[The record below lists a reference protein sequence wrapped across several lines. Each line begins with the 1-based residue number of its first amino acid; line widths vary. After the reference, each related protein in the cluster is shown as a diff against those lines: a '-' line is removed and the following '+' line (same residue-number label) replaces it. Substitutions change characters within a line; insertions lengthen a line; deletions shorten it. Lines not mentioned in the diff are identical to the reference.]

1 MTISYI
7 SNAKRQDRLWNAC
20 SEFVGSL
27 FYDIFKK
34 MYESIP
40 QSNLIPR
47 NSSEKWFTNMLLY
60 EYSKQ
65 AAKDNLRPLVDKI
78 YSKLAS
84 KTYQ

>member
-1 MTISYI
+1 MISSV
-7 SNAKRQDRLWNAC
+7 SNIKQQNKLWDAC

-27 FYDIFKK
+27 FYDIFRK

-40 QSNLIPR
+40 QSDLVPKS
-47 NSSEKWFTNMLLY
+47 SSEKWFTNMLLY

-65 AAKDNLRPLVDKI
+65 AAKDDLKPLVDMIYKKI
-78 YSKLAS
+78 AS

>member
-1 MTISYI
+1 MMISSI
-7 SNAKRQDRLWNAC
+7 SNTVQKDQLWNAC

-40 QSNLIPR
+40 QSDLIPK
-47 NSSEKWFTNMLLY
+47 SSAEKWYTNMLLY

-65 AAKDNLRPLVDKI
+65 AAKDDLKPLVDMI
-78 YSKLAS
+78 YKKLAT

>member
-1 MTISYI
+1 MVMSPI
-7 SNAKRQDRLWNAC
+7 SNIKQQDKLWNAC

-40 QSNLIPR
+40 QSNLIPK

-84 KTYQ
+84 KAYQ

>member
-1 MTISYI
+1 MIS
-7 SNAKRQDRLWNAC
+7 SVSSFGQQDKLWNAC

-40 QSNLIPR
+40 QSDLIPK
-47 NSSEKWFTNMLLY
+47 SSGEKWFTNMLLY

-65 AAKDNLRPLVDKI
+65 AAKDDLKPLVDMI
-78 YSKLAS
+78 YKKLAT

>member
-1 MTISYI
+1 MISSV
-7 SNAKRQDRLWNAC
+7 SNIKQHDKLWNAC

-40 QSNLIPR
+40 QSDLVPKS
-47 NSSEKWFTNMLLY
+47 SSEKWFTNMLLY

-65 AAKDNLRPLVDKI
+65 AAKDDLKPLVDMIYKKI
-78 YSKLAS
+78 AS